1 MVTYLTNDEWAKKKG
16 YSSFTNYSSSNDY
29 PTADGLTAMR
39 EESCGTINLLIGVT
53 TNLTTNTDYLRGLE
67 YRMVELMI
75 DEEQGRG
82 TEEGRPQ
89 YIPRDYIYERDRRRL
104 LSLDGTLNRGV
115 HG

>member
-1 MVTYLTNDEWAKKKG
+1 MTTYLTNDEWAIKKG
-16 YSSFTNYSSSNDY
+16 YTNFTTYSTANEY

-39 EESCGTINLLIGVT
+39 EEGNATINRYIGT
-53 TNLTTNTDYLRGLE
+53 TSNIANYAKYLRGLE

-75 DEEQGRG
+75 DEEQGRA

-89 YIPRDYIYERDRRRL
+89 YIPRDYLFERDRKML
-104 LSLDGTLNRGV
+104 ASLDGTLNRGV